1 MAIEERLYRIRS
13 KKDPNDLGRLIV
25 AAHPAQAM
33 RHVANDVLECT
44 LPSAL
49 EAAEL
54 VKKGVSP
61 ERVNGPAPDDPPPP
75 DDPPF

>member
-1 MAIEERLYRIRS
+1 MDERLYRIRS

-25 AAHPAQAM
+25 AAHPAQAI
-33 RHVANDVLECT
+33 RHVATDLLECT

-54 VKKGVSP
+54 VKKGVKP
-61 ERVNGPAPDDPPPP
+61 ERINGLPVDPADPLPDR
-75 DDPPF
+75 PF